1 MLRFLTTLVFPSVSR
16 STRPGS
22 PVASRRVASI
32 IGLSLL
38 MLAMLVAV
46 PAPVL
51 AQATD
56 EAPAAA
62 AAPEAPA
69 VVAAPEAAPA
79 EGASADEPSP
89 AKVEAKAEPASPP
102 AEEKAA
108 EPEGEPS
115 TEEPAAES
123 AEGSAPLV
131 KQIGTTTVTPVSEGS
146 EGSGPGSDDSD
157 ATSEGNTSIHWVALL
172 LTILVI
178 GGACGLAAAVA
189 SSLRMREYQTKL
201 TIIFLSLFA
210 AAATTY
216 SGWPP
221 KLGIDLKG
229 GVYLVYEADR
239 AAQQSSAEAASE
251 QDDSQASVSG
261 NLTSEQMG
269 KLVTAIGRRINPGG
283 VKEVIIRPFG
293 QNQIEIVIP
302 DVDDSEIERYKDK
315 ITSAGTLEFR
325 IVANRRDPRHT
336 AVIEAADARPEDKVL
351 YMRDVDGNP
360 VRDETGALKI
370 LGWWVPVSVDADVT
384 HIASNDTPQ
393 RPLKMGDRTLT
404 EVLVVNDMY
413 NVTGAYLSSS
423 RPSVDEKGRACVSFN
438 FDTKGGQL
446 FGGLTGENTPDES
459 HDLSRKLGIILDGY
473 LFSAPAIITRITSH
487 GQITGDFSEKDV
499 TDLVDVL
506 NAGSLP
512 TTLKPDPIS
521 QMATGPTLG
530 KDTIISGG
538 VAIAVSLLLVLLFML
553 AYYRFAGVV
562 ANLALLANLLLILG
576 VMIFVK
582 AAFTLP
588 GIAGLVLTVG
598 MAVDANVLI
607 YERIREE
614 LDRQATLRMAIR
626 NGFARA
632 TTTIVDAN
640 LTTLITGIV
649 LYTVGT
655 DQIKGFAVT
664 LILGVLLSMYTAI
677 YCARVIF
684 DIAEKKRW
692 ITKLSMARIPLGGT
706 VDFVGLRRVALGASA
721 AVIVVGLIA
730 VVIRGKGL
738 LDIDF
743 TGGVAV
749 QVEFK
754 EPKKTQDIRDA
765 LNARPD
771 VFEDLA
777 VHEMT
782 VSDKVPHTLFAINTG
797 RHDEEMDAD
806 AFLEEVKTT
815 LEDVFGQELVHHS
828 MSITSKS
835 LASEVKPAEAKPA
848 EPKPTEPK
856 PTEPQPTDSGA
867 IRTDLPG
874 DDLLALAEDGD
885 EVPAAAPAAEG
896 SEPVAGAETP
906 AAEEAA
912 KSSDAAAEVATPG
925 ESSKAATPAVAPS
938 VWTVRFGKPDEK
950 DQDVAYATLM
960 KSIDDKM
967 AALGLTGHVE
977 LTNADY
983 LKDYDQDTGH
993 KEWEVLMTL
1002 PPDQGTKVL
1011 EEVKASF
1018 ESVPVFPSSNTIG
1031 GQVASDTQWKAGAA
1045 LLASLV
1051 FIVAYIWIRFQ
1062 RVMFGLAAVV
1072 ALIHDVLVTLGV
1084 IALTYWL
1091 APVLGFLLIE
1101 QFKIGLPVL
1110 AAFLTIIGYS
1120 LNDTIVV
1127 FDRIREVRGKSPN
1140 LTGEMIN
1147 KSINQTLSRTLL
1159 TSFTTLIVVVILYVF
1174 GGDAIRVFAFSL
1186 VIGVMVGT
1194 YSSIFVASPVLLWIA
1209 QSSEAKS
1216 RAR

>member
-16 STRPGS
+16 SAQRPGS
-22 PVASRRVASI
+22 PVASRRVAPI

-38 MLAMLVAV
+38 MVAMLGAV
-46 PAPVL
+46 PAPAM

-62 AAPEAPA
+62 AASEIPVIE
-69 VVAAPEAAPA
+69 AAPEAAPA
-79 EGASADEPSP
+79 EAAP
-89 AKVEAKAEPASPP
+89 AAEQPPAEAKTDPAPKP

-108 EPEGEPS
+108 EPEGEPA
-115 TEEPAAES
+115 PDES
-123 AEGSAPLV
+123 ATDTSEETGPVA
-131 KQIGTTTVTPVSEGS
+131 KQLGDTTVTPVSE
-146 EGSGPGSDDSD
+146 
-157 ATSEGNTSIHWVALL
+157 ATPTHWIAFLL
-172 LTILVI
+172 FLLVI
-178 GGACGLAAAVA
+178 GGAFGLAAAIA

-210 AAATTY
+210 AAAVTY

-221 KLGIDLKG
+221 KFGIDLRG
-229 GVYLVYEADR
+229 GVYLVYEADLD
-239 AAQQSSAEAASE
+239 AQQSSDEAASD
-251 QDDSQASVSG
+251 QDDAQASSSG
-261 NLTSEQMG
+261 NLTKDKMD
-269 KLVTAIGRRINPGG
+269 KLVAAISRRINPGG

-302 DVDDSEIERYKDK
+302 DVDDSEIERYKEK

-325 IVANRRDPRHT
+325 ILANRRDPRHT
-336 AVIEAADARPEDKVL
+336 AVIEAAEARPEDKIV

-360 VRDETGALKI
+360 VRDDTGALKE
-370 LGWWVPVSVDADVT
+370 LGRWFPVSVDSDVSR
-384 HIASNDTPQ
+384 IASQEIPQ
-393 RPLKMGDRTLT
+393 RPVKLGDRTLT
-404 EVLVVNDMY
+404 EVLVVKDMY

-423 RPSVDEKGRACVSFN
+423 RPSVDEQGRACVSFN

-446 FGGLTGENTPDES
+446 FGGLTGENRPDES
-459 HDLSRKLGIILDGY
+459 HDLSRQLGIILDGY
-473 LFSAPAIITRITSH
+473 LFSAPSIITRITSH
-487 GQITGDFSEKDV
+487 GQITGDFTEQDV
-499 TDLVDVL
+499 RDLVDVL

-512 TTLKPDPIS
+512 TTLKEDPIS

-530 KDTIISGG
+530 RDTIISGSL
-538 VAIAVSLLLVLLFML
+538 AIGVSLALVLLFML
-553 AYYRFAGVV
+553 AYYRFAGIV
-562 ANLALLANLLLILG
+562 ANFALLANLLLILG

-607 YERIREE
+607 FERIREE

-626 NGFARA
+626 NGFSRA

-664 LILGVLLSMYTAI
+664 LILGVTLSMFTAI
-677 YCARVIF
+677 YCSRVIF
-684 DIAEKKRW
+684 DIFEKKRW
-692 ITKLSMARIPLGGT
+692 LTKLNMARIPLGGT
-706 VDFVGLRRVALGASA
+706 VDFVGLRRVALSASA
-721 AVIVVGLIA
+721 FVIVVGLVA
-730 VVIRGKGL
+730 VIVRGKGL

-765 LNARPD
+765 LGARSD

-782 VSDKVPHTLFAINTG
+782 ASNKAPHTLFAINTG
-797 RHDEEMDAD
+797 RHDENMDANT
-806 AFLEEVKTT
+806 FLEEVKKT
-815 LEDVFGQELVHHS
+815 LEDVFGQELVHHTMTINGKS
-828 MSITSKS
+828 SPADSK
-835 LASEVKPAEAKPA
+835 
-848 EPKPTEPK
+848 EPTPTEPK
-856 PTEPQPTDSGA
+856 PSDTGA

-874 DDLLALAEDGD
+874 DDLLAFAEDAEKASAD
-885 EVPAAAPAAEG
+885 APAAEP
-896 SEPVAGAETP
+896 SEPAKDAKTAAEAGAAKEP
-906 AAEEAA
+906 AAAVEETA
-912 KSSDAAAEVATPG
+912 KPTDAAAEATPG
-925 ESSKAATPAVAPS
+925 EPS
-938 VWTVRFGKPDEK
+938 VPVASAVTPSTWTVQFGKAGKDE
-950 DQDVAYATLM
+950 DDEDVAYATLM
-960 KSIDDKM
+960 QSIDDKM
-967 AALGLTGHVE
+967 SALGLTAHVE
-977 LTNADY
+977 LSNADY
-983 LKDYDQDTGH
+983 LKDYDQDKGH
-993 KEWEVLMTL
+993 GEWDVSITL
-1002 PPDQGTKVL
+1002 PADQGTKVL
-1011 EEVKASF
+1011 EDVKASF

-1147 KSINQTLSRTLL
+1147 RSINQTLSRTLL

-1186 VIGVMVGT
+1186 VIGVLVGT

-1216 RAR
+1216 RVR